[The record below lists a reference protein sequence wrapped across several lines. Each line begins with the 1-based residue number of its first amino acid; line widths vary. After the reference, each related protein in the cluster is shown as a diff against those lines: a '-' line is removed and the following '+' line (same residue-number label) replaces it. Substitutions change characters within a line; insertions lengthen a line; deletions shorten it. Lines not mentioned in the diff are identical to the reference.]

1 MNTSPVTLAEL
12 AHATEDL
19 PLETPAAPTSCGA
32 SLATRSLAEV
42 FAAEAEGRDP
52 LAPSPEDIA
61 TLTTQYRKAVNGL
74 YEAYLFG
81 QMLLTVKTRLEG
93 QMQGLTP
100 PLHPAEAQ
108 GASPHGAADAAN
120 GETLK
125 NQAFLGDAARGTAE
139 ISHGDKAIVG
149 GWNAGTGLKAWLA
162 QHCPEINYSTARR
175 FLAVAEKTNAAL
187 AESEAVPASPRPA
200 LSAGEGLGRGAP
212 ETFPE
217 ETIRAYLEGKSQRQ
231 LLKAPKAEP
240 TVRHAMSE
248 EERAEKLA
256 KVCKG
261 FLQSLEGVERTGES
275 DLLRLDDRR
284 EIVTRLKALARRLE
298 QAVEG

>member
-32 SLATRSLAEV
+32 SLATRSLSEV

-81 QMLLTVKTRLEG
+81 QMLAAVKAKLE
-93 QMQGLTP
+93 
-100 PLHPAEAQ
+100 
-108 GASPHGAADAAN
+108 AAPR
-120 GETLK
+120 
-125 NQAFLGDAARGTAE
+125 DAARGTARWQE
-139 ISHGDKAIVG
+139 HGGAVAAP

-187 AESEAVPASPRPA
+187 AESEAVPASPRAGVTPA
-200 LSAGEGLGRGAP
+200 AGEGARSPFPSETPFLL
-212 ETFPE
+212 TFPE
-217 ETIRAYLEGKSQRQ
+217 ETIRAFLEGKSQRQ
-231 LLKAPKAEP
+231 LLGRGGAREEAGRPRKNWAEALGASPEAAMKRLEEALAPLNELVVVKQTHRLLAAADLE
-240 TVRHAMSE
+240 TL
-248 EERAEKLA
+248 RAA
-256 KVCKG
+256 I
-261 FLQSLEGVERTGES
+261 
-275 DLLRLDDRR
+275 DLLHERVHAD
-284 EIVTRLKALARRLE
+284 A
-298 QAVEG
+298 

>member
-32 SLATRSLAEV
+32 SLATRSLSEV
-42 FAAEAEGRDP
+42 FAAEAEVRDP

-81 QMLLTVKTRLEG
+81 QMLAAVKAKLE
-93 QMQGLTP
+93 
-100 PLHPAEAQ
+100 
-108 GASPHGAADAAN
+108 AAPR
-120 GETLK
+120 
-125 NQAFLGDAARGTAE
+125 DAARGTARWQE
-139 ISHGDKAIVG
+139 HGGAVAAP

-187 AESEAVPASPRPA
+187 AESEAVPASPRAGVTPA
-200 LSAGEGLGRGAP
+200 AGEGARSPFPSETPFLL
-212 ETFPE
+212 TFPE

-240 TVRHAMSE
+240 AVRHAMSE

-256 KVCKG
+256 EVCKG

>member
-1 MNTSPVTLAEL
+1 MNDTPTTPISLAEL
-12 AHATEDL
+12 ARATEDL

-32 SLATRSLAEV
+32 SLATRSLSEV

-74 YEAYLFG
+74 YEAYVFG
-81 QMLLTVKTRLEG
+81 QMLLTVKQRLEAPFTG
-93 QMQGLTP
+93 SLTRENAREIP
-100 PLHPAEAQ
+100 Q
-108 GASPHGAADAAN
+108 TGAKNGGTLAA
-120 GETLK
+120 
-125 NQAFLGDAARGTAE
+125 
-139 ISHGDKAIVG
+139 G

-162 QHCPEINYSTARR
+162 EHCPEINYKTALR
-175 FLAVAEKTNAAL
+175 FLSVAEKTNAAL

-217 ETIRAYLEGKSQRQ
+217 ETIRAFLEGKSQRQ

-240 TVRHAMSE
+240 TVRHAPTP
-248 EERAEKLA
+248 EERAERIRETFA
-256 KVCKG
+256 G
-261 FLQSLEGVERTGES
+261 FLTSLEGMVRTEETNV
-275 DLLRLDDRR
+275 LRPDDRR
-284 EIVTRLKALARRLE
+284 ELVTRLKSLARTLE
-298 QAVEG
+298 AMAE

>member
-12 AHATEDL
+12 ARATEDL

-42 FAAEAEGRDP
+42 FAAEAEVRDP

-81 QMLLTVKTRLEG
+81 QMLAAVKAKLE
-93 QMQGLTP
+93 
-100 PLHPAEAQ
+100 
-108 GASPHGAADAAN
+108 AAPR
-120 GETLK
+120 
-125 NQAFLGDAARGTAE
+125 DAARGTARWQE
-139 ISHGDKAIVG
+139 HGGAVAAP

-231 LLKAPKAEP
+231 LLGRGGAREGAGRPRKDWEAALGQSPEAAMKRLEEALSPLNELVVIKATHRLLAAADLE
-240 TVRHAMSE
+240 TF
-248 EERAEKLA
+248 RAA
-256 KVCKG
+256 I
-261 FLQSLEGVERTGES
+261 
-275 DLLRLDDRR
+275 DLLHERVH
-284 EIVTRLKALARRLE
+284 EE
-298 QAVEG
+298 

>member
-12 AHATEDL
+12 ARATEDL

-32 SLATRSLAEV
+32 SLATRSLSEV
-42 FAAEAEGRDP
+42 FAAEAEVRDP

-81 QMLLTVKTRLEG
+81 QMLAAVKAKLE
-93 QMQGLTP
+93 
-100 PLHPAEAQ
+100 
-108 GASPHGAADAAN
+108 AAPR
-120 GETLK
+120 
-125 NQAFLGDAARGTAE
+125 DAARGTARWQE
-139 ISHGDKAIVG
+139 HGGAVAAP

-187 AESEAVPASPRPA
+187 AESEAVPASPRAGVTPA
-200 LSAGEGLGRGAP
+200 AGEGARSPFPSETPFLL
-212 ETFPE
+212 TFPE

-231 LLKAPKAEP
+231 VLTKAPAVPVKRRATTPEEL
-240 TVRHAMSE
+240 SE
-248 EERAEKLA
+248 
-256 KVCKG
+256 KVYETMDG
-261 FLQSLEGVERTGES
+261 FLGRLEGMERSYETNLLS
-275 DLLRLDDRR
+275 QDLRR
-284 EIVTRLKALARRLE
+284 ELVTRLKGLARRLE
-298 QAVEG
+298 EAGR

>member
-12 AHATEDL
+12 ARATEDL

-74 YEAYLFG
+74 YEAYVFG
-81 QMLLTVKTRLEG
+81 QMLMAVKSRI
-93 QMQGLTP
+93 
-100 PLHPAEAQ
+100 EAP
-108 GASPHGAADAAN
+108 SP
-120 GETLK
+120 
-125 NQAFLGDAARGTAE
+125 GDATRGTARCE
-139 ISHGDKAIVG
+139 QDHGGALVAP

-217 ETIRAYLEGKSQRQ
+217 ETIRAFLEGKSQRQ
-231 LLKAPKAEP
+231 LLGRGGAREEAGRPRKNWAEALGASPEAAMKRLEEALAPLNELVVVKQTHRLLAAADLE
-240 TVRHAMSE
+240 TL
-248 EERAEKLA
+248 RAA
-256 KVCKG
+256 I
-261 FLQSLEGVERTGES
+261 
-275 DLLRLDDRR
+275 DLLHERVHAD
-284 EIVTRLKALARRLE
+284 A
-298 QAVEG
+298 

>member
-32 SLATRSLAEV
+32 SLATRSLSEV

-74 YEAYLFG
+74 YEAYVFG
-81 QMLLTVKTRLEG
+81 QMLLAVQKRLS
-93 QMQGLTP
+93 L
-100 PLHPAEAQ
+100 
-108 GASPHGAADAAN
+108 S
-120 GETLK
+120 
-125 NQAFLGDAARGTAE
+125 AARDTKEEWHAP
-139 ISHGDKAIVG
+139 
-149 GWNAGTGLKAWLA
+149 AGSGLKGWLA

-217 ETIRAYLEGKSQRQ
+217 ETIRAFLEGKSQRQ

-240 TVRHAMSE
+240 AVRHAPTP
-248 EERAEKLA
+248 EERAERIRETFA
-256 KVCKG
+256 G
-261 FLQSLEGVERTGES
+261 FLTSLEGMVRTEETNV
-275 DLLRLDDRR
+275 LRPDDRR
-284 EIVTRLKALARRLE
+284 ELVTRLKSLARTLE
-298 QAVEG
+298 AMAE

>member
-19 PLETPAAPTSCGA
+19 SLEAPAAPTSCGA

-81 QMLLTVKTRLEG
+81 QMLAQVKARLE
-93 QMQGLTP
+93 QF
-100 PLHPAEAQ
+100 
-108 GASPHGAADAAN
+108 S
-120 GETLK
+120 
-125 NQAFLGDAARGTAE
+125 GDATRGTARE
-139 ISHGDKAIVG
+139 TTVG
-149 GWNAGTGLKAWLA
+149 NNGNALAAPGWNAGTGLKAWLA

-231 LLKAPKAEP
+231 LLGRGGAREGAGRPRKDWEAALGQSPEAAMKRLEEALSPLNELVVIKATHRLLAAADLE
-240 TVRHAMSE
+240 TF
-248 EERAEKLA
+248 RAA
-256 KVCKG
+256 I
-261 FLQSLEGVERTGES
+261 
-275 DLLRLDDRR
+275 DLLHERVH
-284 EIVTRLKALARRLE
+284 EE
-298 QAVEG
+298 

>member
-1 MNTSPVTLAEL
+1 MDTPTTTISLAEL
-12 AHATEDL
+12 ARATEDL

-81 QMLLTVKTRLEG
+81 QMLLAVKARLEG
-93 QMQGLTP
+93 AAH
-100 PLHPAEAQ
+100 PLDPAEAQ
-108 GASPHGAADAAN
+108 GASPRFSRSLTR
-120 GETLK
+120 ETAGK
-125 NQAFLGDAARGTAE
+125 SFDE
-139 ISHGDKAIVG
+139 MH

-162 QHCPEINYSTARR
+162 QHCPEINYKTALR

-187 AESEAVPASPRPA
+187 AESEAVPASPRAGVTPA
-200 LSAGEGLGRGAP
+200 AGEGARSPFPSETPFLL
-212 ETFPE
+212 TFPE
-217 ETIRAYLEGKSQRQ
+217 ETIRAFLEGKSQRQ

-240 TVRHAMSE
+240 AVRHAMSE

-256 KVCKG
+256 EVCKG

>member
-1 MNTSPVTLAEL
+1 MDTPTTTISLAEL
-12 AHATEDL
+12 ARATEDL

-81 QMLLTVKTRLEG
+81 HMLAAVKARLEG
-93 QMQGLTP
+93 AAH
-100 PLHPAEAQ
+100 PLDPAEAQ
-108 GASPHGAADAAN
+108 GASPRFSRSLTR
-120 GETLK
+120 ETAGK
-125 NQAFLGDAARGTAE
+125 SFDE
-139 ISHGDKAIVG
+139 MH

-162 QHCPEINYSTARR
+162 EHCPEINYKTALR

-187 AESEAVPASPRPA
+187 AESEAVPASPRAGVTPA
-200 LSAGEGLGRGAP
+200 AGEGARSPFPSETPFLL
-212 ETFPE
+212 TFPE

-231 LLKAPKAEP
+231 LLGRGGAREEAGRPRKNWAEALGASPEAAMKRLEEALAPLNELVVVKQTHRLLAAADLE
-240 TVRHAMSE
+240 TL
-248 EERAEKLA
+248 RAA
-256 KVCKG
+256 I
-261 FLQSLEGVERTGES
+261 
-275 DLLRLDDRR
+275 DLLHERVHAD
-284 EIVTRLKALARRLE
+284 A
-298 QAVEG
+298 

>member
-12 AHATEDL
+12 ARATEDL

-32 SLATRSLAEV
+32 SLATRSLSEV
-42 FAAEAEGRDP
+42 FAAEAEVRDP

-74 YEAYLFG
+74 YEAYVFG
-81 QMLLTVKTRLEG
+81 QMLAQVKARLE
-93 QMQGLTP
+93 QF
-100 PLHPAEAQ
+100 
-108 GASPHGAADAAN
+108 S
-120 GETLK
+120 
-125 NQAFLGDAARGTAE
+125 GDATRGTARE
-139 ISHGDKAIVG
+139 TTVG
-149 GWNAGTGLKAWLA
+149 NNGNALAAPGWNAGTGLKAWLA

-187 AESEAVPASPRPA
+187 AESEAGTASPRPA

-231 LLKAPKAEP
+231 VLTKAPVVPVKRRATTPEEL
-240 TVRHAMSE
+240 SE
-248 EERAEKLA
+248 
-256 KVCKG
+256 KVYETMDG
-261 FLQSLEGVERTGES
+261 FLGRLEGMERSYETN
-275 DLLRLDDRR
+275 LLSQDSRR
-284 EIVTRLKALARRLE
+284 ELVTRLKGLARRLE
-298 QAVEG
+298 EAGR

>member
-1 MNTSPVTLAEL
+1 MNDTPASPVTLAEL

-32 SLATRSLAEV
+32 SLATRSLSEV

-81 QMLLTVKTRLEG
+81 QMLAQVKACLE
-93 QMQGLTP
+93 QFT
-100 PLHPAEAQ
+100 
-108 GASPHGAADAAN
+108 S
-120 GETLK
+120 
-125 NQAFLGDAARGTAE
+125 DAARGTASG
-139 ISHGDKAIVG
+139 ITVQGANG
-149 GWNAGTGLKAWLA
+149 GTLNPGWNAGTGLKAWLA

-187 AESEAVPASPRPA
+187 AESEAVPASPRAGVTPA
-200 LSAGEGLGRGAP
+200 AGEGARSPFPSETPFLL
-212 ETFPE
+212 TFPE

-231 LLKAPKAEP
+231 LLGRGGAREEAGRPRKNWAEALGASPEAAFKRLEEALAPLNELVVVKGTHRLLAAADLE
-240 TVRHAMSE
+240 TL
-248 EERAEKLA
+248 RAA
-256 KVCKG
+256 I
-261 FLQSLEGVERTGES
+261 
-275 DLLRLDDRR
+275 DLLHERVHAD
-284 EIVTRLKALARRLE
+284 A
-298 QAVEG
+298 

>member
-1 MNTSPVTLAEL
+1 MNDTPASPVTLAEL
-12 AHATEDL
+12 ARATEDL
-19 PLETPAAPTSCGA
+19 PFAPPTETPAAPTSCGA

-42 FAAEAEGRDP
+42 FAAEAEGHDP

-81 QMLLTVKTRLEG
+81 QMLLAVQKRLSLSLTRETKG
-93 QMQGLTP
+93 EW
-100 PLHPAEAQ
+100 HAPA
-108 GASPHGAADAAN
+108 GSGIK
-120 GETLK
+120 G
-125 NQAFLGDAARGTAE
+125 
-139 ISHGDKAIVG
+139 
-149 GWNAGTGLKAWLA
+149 WLA
-162 QHCPEINYSTARR
+162 KHCPEINYKTALR

-187 AESEAVPASPRPA
+187 AESEAVPASPRAGVTPA
-200 LSAGEGLGRGAP
+200 AGEGARNPFPSETPFLL
-212 ETFPE
+212 TFPE
-217 ETIRAYLEGKSQRQ
+217 ETIRAFLEGKSQRQ
-231 LLKAPKAEP
+231 ILKAPKAEP
-240 TVRHAMSE
+240 AVRHAMSE

-256 KVCKG
+256 EVCKG
-261 FLQSLEGVERTGES
+261 FLQRLEGVERTGES